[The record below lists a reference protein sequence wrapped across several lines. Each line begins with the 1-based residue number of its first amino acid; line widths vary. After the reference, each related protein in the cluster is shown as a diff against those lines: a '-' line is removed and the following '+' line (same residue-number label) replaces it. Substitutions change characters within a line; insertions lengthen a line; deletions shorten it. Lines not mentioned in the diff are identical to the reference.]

1 MEKKTESF
9 PGTRKT
15 NFKRSFK
22 LSVHSL
28 LTSCSKEQ
36 FSAAFS
42 GFSTTEQTQLHR
54 LFIKVITSLHENIED
69 EFESFCL
76 ETQVDDSLDAVEHLI
91 EESNMD
97 PLFSNQSNLGQ
108 IGEDLLVKKKNEIQ
122 YLKNLLE
129 KAEEQR
135 NIIKAR
141 VEQLKEQQIGYPTRH
156 ES

>member
-54 LFIKVITSLHENIED
+54 LFIKD